1 MQLLEFGKISK
12 KITTLAEKLAIQ
24 CELHKN
30 FIIGEE
36 RKNANMTFDSEYE
49 PWFQP
54 PSFIIGPIWLV
65 LYSMLALSFILLLSK
80 RQAIAKHN
88 VIILLFIVQLAVNLL
103 WPSVFNSAEY
113 LISLLMI
120 VVMVIFTAIYAYM
133 TYEEAKEVS
142 MLVWPYIA
150 WVSFAGVIN
159 LAYLLYA

>member
-1 MQLLEFGKISK
+1 MQY
-12 KITTLAEKLAIQ
+12 
-24 CELHKN
+24 ELHKN
-30 FIIGEE
+30 FIVGGE
-36 RKNANMTFDSEYE
+36 RKNANMTFDSEYQ

-54 PSFIIGPIWLV
+54 PSFNIGPIWLV

-80 RQAIAKHN
+80 RQAITKHN

-133 TYEEAKEVS
+133 TYREAKEVS

-150 WVSFAGVIN
+150 WVSFAGMIN
-159 LAYLLYA
+159 LSYLLYA

>member
-1 MQLLEFGKISK
+1 MQLLEFGKIIN
-12 KITTLAEKLAIQ
+12 KITALEEKLAMQ
-24 CELHKN
+24 CEFHKN
-30 FIIGEE
+30 FIIGGE
-36 RKNANMTFDSEYE
+36 RKNANMTFDSEYQ

-133 TYEEAKEVS
+133 TYREAKEVS

-150 WVSFAGVIN
+150 WVSFAGMIN
-159 LAYLLYA
+159 LSYLLYA

>member
-1 MQLLEFGKISK
+1 
-12 KITTLAEKLAIQ
+12 
-24 CELHKN
+24 
-30 FIIGEE
+30 
-36 RKNANMTFDSEYE
+36 MTFDSEYE

-113 LISLLMI
+113 LIC
-120 VVMVIFTAIYAYM
+120 
-133 TYEEAKEVS
+133 
-142 MLVWPYIA
+142 
-150 WVSFAGVIN
+150 
-159 LAYLLYA
+159 LLYTSDAADDP

>member
-1 MQLLEFGKISK
+1 M
-12 KITTLAEKLAIQ
+12 Q
-24 CELHKN
+24 CEL
-30 FIIGEE
+30 
-36 RKNANMTFDSEYE
+36 RKGFMIAGQRANTNMTFDSEYQ

-88 VIILLFIVQLAVNLL
+88 VIILLFIVQLVVNLL

-113 LISLLMI
+113 VTSLLMI
-120 VVMVIFTAIYAYM
+120 VIMVIFTLIYAYM
-133 TYEEAKEVS
+133 TFEEAKEVS

-159 LAYLLYA
+159 LSYLLYA

>member
-1 MQLLEFGKISK
+1 MQY
-12 KITTLAEKLAIQ
+12 
-24 CELHKN
+24 ELHKN
-30 FIIGEE
+30 FIVGGE
-36 RKNANMTFDSEYE
+36 RKNTNMTFDSEYE

-80 RQAIAKHN
+80 RQAITKHN
-88 VIILLFIVQLAVNLL
+88 VIILLFIVQLAVNFL

-120 VVMVIFTAIYAYM
+120 VVMVIFTVIYAYM
-133 TYEEAKEVS
+133 TYEEAKDVS

-159 LAYLLYA
+159 LSYLLYA

>member
-1 MQLLEFGKISK
+1 MQY
-12 KITTLAEKLAIQ
+12 
-24 CELHKN
+24 EL
-30 FIIGEE
+30 
-36 RKNANMTFDSEYE
+36 RKGFMIAGQRANTNMTFDSEYQ

-80 RQAIAKHN
+80 RQAIPKHN
-88 VIILLFIVQLAVNLL
+88 VIILLFIVQLVVNLL

-113 LISLLMI
+113 VMSLLMI
-120 VVMVIFTAIYAYM
+120 VIMVIFTVIYAYM

-159 LAYLLYA
+159 LSYILYA

>member
-1 MQLLEFGKISK
+1 MQYELRKGFM
-12 KITTLAEKLAIQ
+12 ITGQRANT
-24 CELHKN
+24 
-30 FIIGEE
+30 
-36 RKNANMTFDSEYE
+36 NMTFDSEYQ

-88 VIILLFIVQLAVNLL
+88 VIILLFIVQLVVNLL

-113 LISLLMI
+113 VMSLLMI
-120 VVMVIFTAIYAYM
+120 VIMVIFTVIYAYM

-159 LAYLLYA
+159 LSYILYA

>member
-1 MQLLEFGKISK
+1 MQY
-12 KITTLAEKLAIQ
+12 
-24 CELHKN
+24 EL
-30 FIIGEE
+30 
-36 RKNANMTFDSEYE
+36 RKGFMIAGQRANTNMTFDSEYQ

-65 LYSMLALSFILLLSK
+65 LYSMLALSFILLFSK
-80 RQAIAKHN
+80 RQAIPKHN
-88 VIILLFIVQLAVNLL
+88 VIILLFIVQLVVNLL

-113 LISLLMI
+113 VMSLLMI
-120 VVMVIFTAIYAYM
+120 VIMVIFTVIYAYM

-159 LAYLLYA
+159 LSYILYA

>member
-1 MQLLEFGKISK
+1 MQY
-12 KITTLAEKLAIQ
+12 
-24 CELHKN
+24 EL
-30 FIIGEE
+30 
-36 RKNANMTFDSEYE
+36 RKGFMVTGQRANTNMTFDSEYE

-80 RQAIAKHN
+80 RHAIAKHN

>member
-1 MQLLEFGKISK
+1 MQLLEFGKISNN
-12 KITTLAEKLAIQ
+12 IAALAEKLAMQ
-24 CELHKN
+24 YELHKN
-30 FIIGEE
+30 FIFDGE
-36 RKNANMTFDSEYE
+36 RKNVHMTFDSEYE

-159 LAYLLYA
+159 LSYLLYA

>member
-1 MQLLEFGKISK
+1 MQY
-12 KITTLAEKLAIQ
+12 
-24 CELHKN
+24 EL
-30 FIIGEE
+30 
-36 RKNANMTFDSEYE
+36 RKGFMIAGQRANTNMTFDSEYE

-113 LISLLMI
+113 VTSLLMI
-120 VVMVIFTAIYAYM
+120 VIMVIFTLIYAYM
-133 TYEEAKEVS
+133 TFEEAKEVS

-159 LAYLLYA
+159 LSYILYA

>member
-1 MQLLEFGKISK
+1 MQY
-12 KITTLAEKLAIQ
+12 
-24 CELHKN
+24 EL
-30 FIIGEE
+30 
-36 RKNANMTFDSEYE
+36 RKGFMIAGQRANTNMTFDSEYQ

-88 VIILLFIVQLAVNLL
+88 VIILLFIVQLVVNLL

-113 LISLLMI
+113 VISLLMI
-120 VVMVIFTAIYAYM
+120 VIMVIFTVIYAYM

-159 LAYLLYA
+159 LSYILYA

>member
-1 MQLLEFGKISK
+1 MQY
-12 KITTLAEKLAIQ
+12 
-24 CELHKN
+24 EL
-30 FIIGEE
+30 
-36 RKNANMTFDSEYE
+36 RKGFMIAGQRANTNMTFDSEYQ

-88 VIILLFIVQLAVNLL
+88 VIILLFIVQLVVNLL

-113 LISLLMI
+113 VMSLLMI
-120 VVMVIFTAIYAYM
+120 VIMVIFTVIYAYM

-159 LAYLLYA
+159 LSYILYA